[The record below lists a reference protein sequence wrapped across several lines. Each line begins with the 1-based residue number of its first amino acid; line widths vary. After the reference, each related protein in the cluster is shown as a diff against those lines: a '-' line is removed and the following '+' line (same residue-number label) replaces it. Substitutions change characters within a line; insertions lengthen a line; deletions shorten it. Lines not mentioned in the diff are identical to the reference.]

1 MYTRVQKAPLKGAFL
16 FLGQVAHCV
25 LLSKRLPFGVI
36 MEVFLSLTVYESNL
50 LYAEA

>member
-16 FLGQVAHCV
+16 FLGQAAQCV
-25 LLSKRLPFGVI
+25 VLSKRLPFSVI
-36 MEVFLSLTVYESNL
+36 MEVFLSLKVYEYNL